1 MQGPILVSV
10 IHVFRSALVVLLLAA
25 ATSVSAHDGSVFEP
39 YLGRWVGDGRLGMRG
54 GETEQVKCRVT
65 YIRGA
70 TLASVK
76 QSIRCASAAGSIEVQ
91 SEVTESEGILTGT
104 WKEHLHDLSGD
115 VTGTASERGLRLRIR
130 SQNFSANMSIA
141 LREERQVIEI
151 HFIEGTLIGLTLSL
165 TRG

>member
-1 MQGPILVSV
+1 M
-10 IHVFRSALVVLLLAA
+10 SALHRLRLALLVLLLAA
-25 ATSVSAHDGSVFEP
+25 GNCATAQEAGPFDA
-39 YLGRWVGDGRLGMRG
+39 YLGRWVGDGRLGIRDG
-54 GETEQVKCRVT
+54 ATEQVKCRVT

-70 TLASVK
+70 TAAAVK

-91 SEVTESEGILTGT
+91 SEVSSNDGILTGT

-115 VTGTASERGLRLRIR
+115 VTGTASEKGLRIRIR
-130 SQNFSANMSIA
+130 SQGFSANMSIA
-141 LREERQVIEI
+141 IREQHQIIEI